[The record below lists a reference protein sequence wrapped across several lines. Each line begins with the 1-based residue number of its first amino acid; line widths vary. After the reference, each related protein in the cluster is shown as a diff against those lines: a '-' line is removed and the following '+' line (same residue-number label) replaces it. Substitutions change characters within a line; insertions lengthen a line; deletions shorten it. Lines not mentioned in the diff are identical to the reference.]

1 MMFKGKFVFPV
12 FASFLI
18 LTAFA
23 SVSEAKTIYVP
34 DDYARI
40 QWAVNAASA
49 GDTII
54 VRDGIY
60 YESITVSKHL
70 TIKSENGSDNCIV
83 DSGGFGDVITLYA
96 DGITIEGFTVRN
108 SSGSCWPILHA
119 GIKVFSNANRIA
131 YNCITNNWAGVY
143 LGSSYNNNIIA
154 NNTVSNNEVGIYL
167 DYSSNNII
175 ANNTVS
181 SNNDDGINLWS
192 SSNNIIANNTLLLN
206 GMSVL
211 HSYDN
216 TVVNNTVNGKPLV
229 YLENVSDYIVE
240 DAGQVI
246 AINSNNITVKNSN
259 FSYASVE
266 FRNTSNSKIINNT
279 VSSNNW
285 YGIDLWYSDNNI
297 IANNTVS
304 NNYDGIVLRYSSN
317 NTIANNI
324 ASSNNYY
331 GIAIWDSS
339 NNIIANNTVS
349 NNDDGIDIAYSSNN
363 NIIANNTVSSNNWYG
378 IVLYGTNNIIAN
390 NNISSNYYSGI
401 CLGSSNNTITNNTVS
416 NNWYGIVL
424 YGTNNIIYLNNFID
438 NTHQFPSYAY
448 DSKNIWNSTE
458 KINYTYNGKQFTNY
472 LGNYWSDYTGSDADE
487 DGIGD
492 TPYSI
497 NLDKDNYPL
506 MERFEN
512 YFVPP
517 TQYGVYVCVPS
528 CAPKIISAFPGSN
541 ISFVLKVMNTGTEED
556 TVLLSV
562 TDELGW
568 DFEYP
573 EKIELAPGEEKY
585 FFLNFTPPDYA
596 YNKNEIY
603 VKAVSASD
611 KSKVSM
617 CSVRYHPI
625 SYYKINCPLLFEFLF
640 ETEEELEVEE
650 VSEFVKVSEFSPTPA
665 GQLVLSIFVEPVG
678 GRVKN
683 IIKVKS
689 KETGESV
696 AIPFTTVNHTAIT
709 TDFKFPDDSYS
720 FENWGT
726 FITIPILDWE
736 LGIRGRCFGMSETC
750 LLFYE
755 GIYELPE
762 GRHCLYEV
770 QKDDKTTLYNIPV
783 STLITIHQIRLKNTL
798 AGWLKEFAKTDNRAE
813 YMNLK
818 RNISRN
824 EPVILVMLGGKSSK
838 GKEKALHTCVA
849 YGIIEVGNKAYIL
862 MYDNNIPYKN
872 DAIHFSL
879 SYACAVLDKEKWSFK
894 YSGYSKMMV
903 VKATPLLKAELEQ
916 LLSEGNISTLP
927 RSYISNITIQRND

>member
-1 MMFKGKFVFPV
+1 MMFKGKFVFPL

-23 SVSEAKTIYVP
+23 SVSAAKTIYVP
-34 DDYARI
+34 DDYEKI
-40 QWAVNAASA
+40 QWAVDNASA

-54 VRDGIY
+54 VKDGTY
-60 YESITVSKHL
+60 HENVNVNKPHL
-70 TIKSENGSDNCIV
+70 TIRSENGANTTIVRAANSDDHV
-83 DSGGFGDVITLYA
+83 FEVTA
-96 DGITIEGFTVRN
+96 DYVNISGFTVKGAIGWESAGIFITANYCNISYNNILNNSGSIYLKHSSNNAIVNCNVFSNDDGISLWN
-108 SSGSCWPILHA
+108 SSGNVISSNKI
-119 GIKVFSNANRIA
+119 FS
-131 YNCITNNWAGVY
+131 
-143 LGSSYNNNIIA
+143 L
-154 NNTVSNNEVGIYL
+154 EVGIYFYES
-167 DYSSNNII
+167 DNNIVENNKIFDNSFAIDIDFSNN
-175 ANNTVS
+175 N
-181 SNNDDGINLWS
+181 
-192 SSNNIIANNTLLLN
+192 
-206 GMSVL
+206 
-211 HSYDN
+211 
-216 TVVNNTVNGKPLV
+216 
-229 YLENVSDYIVE
+229 
-240 DAGQVI
+240 
-246 AINSNNITVKNSN
+246 
-259 FSYASVE
+259 
-266 FRNTSNSKIINNT
+266 KIINNNI
-279 VSSNNW
+279 SNNW
-285 YGIDLWYSDNNI
+285 CAISFDLEAINN
-297 IANNTVS
+297 
-304 NNYDGIVLRYSSN
+304 LLM
-317 NTIANNI
+317 
-324 ASSNNYY
+324 
-331 GIAIWDSS
+331 
-339 NNIIANNTVS
+339 
-349 NNDDGIDIAYSSNN
+349 NN
-363 NIIANNTVSSNNWYG
+363 NILSNSYVLTSANSADNNKIYFNNFVNNE
-378 IVLYGTNNIIAN
+378 ISYDYYGTN
-390 NNISSNYYSGI
+390 
-401 CLGSSNNTITNNTVS
+401 T
-416 NNWYGIVL
+416 
-424 YGTNNIIYLNNFID
+424 
-438 NTHQFPSYAY
+438 
-448 DSKNIWNSTE
+448 WNSTE
-458 KINYTYNGKQFTNY
+458 KITYTYNGNTYTNY
-472 LGNYWSDYTGSDADE
+472 LGNYWDDYTGSDADG

-497 NLDKDNYPL
+497 DGDKDNYPL

-512 YFVPP
+512 YFVLPP
-517 TQYGVYVCVPS
+517 QYGVCVCVPS
-528 CAPKIISAFPGSN
+528 CAPKIIQAFPGSN
-541 ISFVLKVMNTGTEED
+541 ISFVLKVKNTGTVED

-678 GRVKN
+678 GRVEN

-762 GRHCLYEV
+762 GRHCLHEV

-798 AGWLKEFAKTDNRAE
+798 TDWLKEFAKTDNKAE

-849 YGIIEVGNKAYIL
+849 YGIIEVSNKAYIL

-916 LLSEGNISTLP
+916 ALSEGNISTLP
-927 RSYISNITIQRND
+927 RRNISNITIQRE

>member
-1 MMFKGKFVFPV
+1 MRKSEIYLYNDFNAMAGGGEAMMFKGKLVFPV

-23 SVSEAKTIYVP
+23 CASEAKTIYVP

-40 QWAVNAASA
+40 QWAVDHASA
-49 GDTII
+49 GDIII

-60 YESITVSKHL
+60 YENLNVDKQL

-83 DSGGFGDVITLYA
+83 DGRGIGDVITLNA

-108 SSGSCWPILHA
+108 SGSYWPDA
-119 GIKVFSNANRIA
+119 GIEVVSNANKIA
-131 YNCITNNWAGVY
+131 YNCITNNVY
-143 LGSSYNNNIIA
+143 GIYLYYSSNNIIE
-154 NNTVSNNEVGIYL
+154 NNTASNNSDGISL
-167 DYSSNNII
+167 HYSSNNII
-175 ANNTVS
+175 ANNTA
-181 SNNDDGINLWS
+181 SNN
-192 SSNNIIANNTLLLN
+192 
-206 GMSVL
+206 
-211 HSYDN
+211 
-216 TVVNNTVNGKPLV
+216 
-229 YLENVSDYIVE
+229 E
-240 DAGQVI
+240 
-246 AINSNNITVKNSN
+246 
-259 FSYASVE
+259 
-266 FRNTSNSKIINNT
+266 
-279 VSSNNW
+279 
-285 YGIDLWYSDNNI
+285 YGISLD
-297 IANNTVS
+297 
-304 NNYDGIVLRYSSN
+304 YSSN
-317 NTIANNI
+317 NK
-324 ASSNNYY
+324 
-331 GIAIWDSS
+331 
-339 NNIIANNTVS
+339 
-349 NNDDGIDIAYSSNN
+349 
-363 NIIANNTVSSNNWYG
+363 
-378 IVLYGTNNIIAN
+378 
-390 NNISSNYYSGI
+390 
-401 CLGSSNNTITNNTVS
+401 
-416 NNWYGIVL
+416 
-424 YGTNNIIYLNNFID
+424 IYLNNFIN
-438 NTHQFPSYAY
+438 NTDQVHSYR
-448 DSKNIWNSTE
+448 STNIWNSTE
-458 KINYTYNGKQFTNY
+458 PITYTYNGSQHTNY
-472 LGNYWSDYTGSDADE
+472 LGNYWSDYNGSDADE

-497 NLDKDNYPL
+497 DSDKDNYPL

-512 YFVPP
+512 YFVLP

-528 CAPKIISAFPGSN
+528 CAPKIISSFPGSN
-541 ISFVLKVMNTGTEED
+541 ISFVLKVKNTGTEED
-556 TVLLSV
+556 TVLLNV

-625 SYYKINCPLLFEFLF
+625 SYYQINCPLLFEFLF

-678 GRVKN
+678 GRVEN

-872 DAIHFSL
+872 DAIHFSP

-894 YSGYSKMMV
+894 YSGYSKMIV

-927 RSYISNITIQRND
+927 RRNISNITIQRND